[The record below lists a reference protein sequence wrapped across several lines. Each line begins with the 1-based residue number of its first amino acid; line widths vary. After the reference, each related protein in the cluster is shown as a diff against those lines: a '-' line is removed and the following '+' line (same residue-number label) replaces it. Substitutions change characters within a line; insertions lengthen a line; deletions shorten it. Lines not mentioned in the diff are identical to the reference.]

1 METGIGATLPDYPTT
16 GAAGMGLFPMQNTRL
31 EPGVPTLVDT
41 GVKFELPF
49 MLVAHVVG
57 KPEMA
62 LMRVLVH
69 GDYISCDDKSPIC
82 VLMTLD
88 AASEAVEVLTTLNGL
103 CRISYNSASGP
114 TVTAKALWTLSLN
127 THTHT
132 QTNQLCVER
141 VHFSEDLHHQP
152 PKSAVCQAT
161 SLQAFHNVLYCLAVM
176 FGKGSRYW
184 GGSSPRTMR
193 ICSIGTSLPM
203 FLG

>member
-1 METGIGATLPDYPTT
+1 MTTMGGFASKVVFGGDEGSLEDLNTNPLEDLIVPVETGTGATLPDYPTT

-88 AASEAVEVLTTLNGL
+88 AASEAVEVLTTD
-103 CRISYNSASGP
+103 CVASLIILP
-114 TVTAKALWTLSLN
+114 VA
-127 THTHT
+127 
-132 QTNQLCVER
+132 R
-141 VHFSEDLHHQP
+141 P
-152 PKSAVCQAT
+152 
-161 SLQAFHNVLYCLAVM
+161 SLQRHSGL
-176 FGKGSRYW
+176 
-184 GGSSPRTMR
+184 
-193 ICSIGTSLPM
+193 
-203 FLG
+203 